1 MTNKEL
7 KALRQL
13 LCLECS
19 EAAEHIAS
27 VSTRSWQH
35 WEKGTRTIP
44 DDVANSMADYSSIRD
59 SLVEQRFAEFQEAGD
74 AISLNFYMSID
85 DFEAATGKRDVVMW
99 KITNSVAGECY
110 SAGIAKLI

>member
-7 KALRQL
+7 KALRLL

-19 EAAEHIAS
+19 EAAEHIAG

-35 WEKGTRTIP
+35 WEKGSRTIP
-44 DDVANSMADYSSIRD
+44 ADVAEQITDYSNLRD
-59 SLVEQRFAEFQEAGD
+59 SLVEQRYEEFKTAGD
-74 AISLNFYMSID
+74 VITLNFYMSVD
-85 DFEAATGKRDVVMW
+85 DFETATGKRDVVMW

-110 SAGIAKLI
+110 SSGIAQII